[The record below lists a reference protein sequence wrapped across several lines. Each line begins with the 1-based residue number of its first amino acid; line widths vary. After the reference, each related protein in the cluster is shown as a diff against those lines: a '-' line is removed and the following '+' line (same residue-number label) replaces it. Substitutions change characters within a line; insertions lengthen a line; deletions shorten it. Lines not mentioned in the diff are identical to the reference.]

1 MTAIDYWLYNIFGWC
16 LLNGICSSNFYF
28 GGCLNWHCNS
38 INLLKLSGQLIADN
52 AFNWNCPDKVL
63 RKLSINWN
71 CLHTRV
77 YGVGFIY
84 YSKLAAT
91 AATNTFVNRPKF
103 VQHPMFM
110 PFSDIHPEI
119 WHACYKSPNPAFDD
133 CFFVCFFVR
142 YFNVSTH
149 FWYIWVKDVCHA
161 GLFFEVANRLFCF
174 QVSFCPAKGGNRA
187 GSSRNE
193 SDYSGRGTQTSFPL
207 LESHSC
213 EKFGLAHFSISC

>member
-1 MTAIDYWLYNIFGWC
+1 MKLSGQRISELPMNWKCPDKWHGHHTSTGNYLYNRIGKLTAIDYWLYNIFGWC

-103 VQHPMFM
+103 VQHPMF
-110 PFSDIHPEI
+110 
-119 WHACYKSPNPAFDD
+119 HAVF
-133 CFFVCFFVR
+133 
-142 YFNVSTH
+142 
-149 FWYIWVKDVCHA
+149 
-161 GLFFEVANRLFCF
+161 LM
-174 QVSFCPAKGGNRA
+174 
-187 GSSRNE
+187 
-193 SDYSGRGTQTSFPL
+193 
-207 LESHSC
+207 
-213 EKFGLAHFSISC
+213 